1 MAKIYKV
8 SGYFIDP
15 NGETNTQIIKTFLEN
30 GLPFETFPTHLNIDE
45 KDIGYFEEDSLL
57 NQLDC
62 PKCECDK
69 YFMED

>member
-15 NGETNTQIIKTFLEN
+15 NRETNTQIIKTFLEN
-30 GLPFETFPTHLNIDE
+30 RLPFKTFSLHLSIDE
-45 KDIGYFEEDSLL
+45 KDISYFDDDSLL

-62 PKCECDK
+62 PKSECDK